1 MGLFGKSKRE
11 LLEWQNLITD
21 SPSNRLYMNE
31 KQLKAA
37 SVIVG
42 NRLIEIVNDS
52 GKLIETTT
60 NIDTFFSRYDL
71 YLEDLEKLSKLE
83 KFVHMEGKSPSKKL
97 LEIRQDYASTLQE
110 FIDRYWKATLRK
122 ADNLKTQKGKQNQ
135 YQKLANSFDSYS
147 QRIPD
152 SIKKY
157 ISNLMNEV

>member
-21 SPSNRLYMNE
+21 SSSNRLYMNE

-37 SVIVG
+37 SVMVG

-52 GKLIETTT
+52 GKLIKTTT

-71 YLEDLEKLSKLE
+71 YLDYLEKLSKLE
-83 KFVHMEGKSPSKKL
+83 KFVRMEGESPSKKI
-97 LEIRQDYASTLQE
+97 LEIRQDYANTLQE

-122 ADNLKTQKGKQNQ
+122 ADNLKTQKGKEKQ
-135 YQKLANSFDSYS
+135 YQKFVNSFDSYR

>member
-37 SVIVG
+37 SVMVG

-71 YLEDLEKLSKLE
+71 YLDDLEKLSKLE
-83 KFVHMEGKSPSKKL
+83 KFVHMEGESPSEKL
-97 LEIRQDYASTLQE
+97 LEIRQDYAGTLQK
-110 FIDRYWKATLRK
+110 FVDRYW
-122 ADNLKTQKGKQNQ
+122 
-135 YQKLANSFDSYS
+135 
-147 QRIPD
+147 
-152 SIKKY
+152 
-157 ISNLMNEV
+157 

>member
-83 KFVHMEGKSPSKKL
+83 IFVHMEGKSPSKKL

-135 YQKLANSFDSYS
+135 YQKFANSFDSYS